1 MDRTMEI
8 NATNLEAIAYN
19 IAGTAQ
25 VMCSHDGRGVIVSY
39 HESLSHQI
47 ACPHGRCNCTEQGCD
62 FAAPP
67 SALLVHLAEAHSI
80 QVHRLE
86 YGKSIE
92 FRVTMTHPCS
102 PCRLL
107 VVEGD
112 DGSVFVLYIDAL
124 GPAIVLSLVCGAGPS
139 TSVWPLEGEDLA
151 HTARRAR
158 NRPQSDVGRC
168 SRDASQQGWPALSEL
183 GELTLLLVRLATLRV
198 LTSKELLLFEV
209 RMWLPLLCVVEKLSI
224 CHEE

>member
-1 MDRTMEI
+1 MDGTMEI

-25 VMCSHDGRGVIVSY
+25 VMCSHDGCGVVVSY

-124 GPAIVLSLVCGAGPS
+124 GPAIVLSLVCVRSA
-139 TSVWPLEGEDLA
+139 TSVWPLY
-151 HTARRAR
+151 
-158 NRPQSDVGRC
+158 
-168 SRDASQQGWPALSEL
+168 
-183 GELTLLLVRLATLRV
+183 RV
-198 LTSKELLLFEV
+198 K
-209 RMWLPLLCVVEKLSI
+209 I
-224 CHEE
+224 

>member
-1 MDRTMEI
+1 MDGTMEI

-25 VMCSHDGRGVIVSY
+25 VMCSHDGCGVVVSY

-67 SALLVHLAEAHSI
+67 SALLVHLAAAHSI
-80 QVHRLE
+80 QVHRLQ

-92 FRVTMTHPCS
+92 FRVTMTHPGS
-102 PCRLL
+102 PCRRL

-124 GPAIVLSLVCGAGPS
+124 GPAIVLSLVCVRSA
-139 TSVWPLEGEDLA
+139 TSVWPLYRVKIWA
-151 HTARRAR
+151 HGPPPSSKADCRR
-158 NRPQSDVGRC
+158 DVVKM
-168 SRDASQQGWPALSEL
+168 SADASGSASPGAVVFE
-183 GELTLLLVRLATLRV
+183 ELTSFLGVPGPYLVGAGSSKQLRLYIR
-198 LTSKELLLFEV
+198 
-209 RMWLPLLCVVEKLSI
+209 I
-224 CHEE
+224 CKQM